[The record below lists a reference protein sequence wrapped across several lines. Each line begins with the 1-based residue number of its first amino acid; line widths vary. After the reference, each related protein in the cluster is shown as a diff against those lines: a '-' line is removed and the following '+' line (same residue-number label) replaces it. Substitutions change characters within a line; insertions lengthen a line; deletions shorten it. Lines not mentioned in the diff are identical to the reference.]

1 MAGLVPAIH
10 GFSALGA
17 DKMWMPG
24 TRPGMTI
31 ETVFINTL
39 LGIVA
44 RPPSFAQKNPCVQK
58 NLPRLSTLKIR
69 VKWRLRI

>member
-17 DKMWMPG
+17 DKTWMPG

-39 LGIVA
+39 LAIVA
-44 RPPSFAQKNPCVQK
+44 GPPSFARKIH
-58 NLPRLSTLKIR
+58 PRKKIFGDYQP
-69 VKWRLRI
+69 